1 MAYVLQQLA
10 NAMPVAALYAALAFG
25 YAVAFGM
32 TRRADIVFGALFAFA
47 GQMYLLFTAIGWSA
61 LILVLSAALAFGA
74 VVSAAYTLVA
84 GYWVGRT
91 VMLPLHRHSPNAVI
105 VASLAV
111 MVVLAETGRLA
122 LDGKG
127 LWLPRFLD
135 QRIVFW
141 SEHGFEVSL
150 TVIQIVNTAA
160 MGAIVATG
168 HLILDRTSLGRI
180 WRAVSDDAAAA
191 ELCGVDAAR
200 VFVMSY
206 VAATAVATVCGLLA
220 TSYYGTMDFGAGLMF
235 GLKVVLIAAAGGY
248 GVPLRSA
255 LGAAVV
261 GLAETLWSGYAPIV
275 WRDLV
280 IVGALVAVL
289 VVSRRERAIP

>member
-1 MAYVLQQLA
+1 MAYFLQQLA
-10 NAMPVAALYAALAFG
+10 NAVPIAALYAALAFG

-47 GQMYLLFTAIGWSA
+47 GQMYLLFTSIGWSA
-61 LILVLSAALAFGA
+61 LILVLPAALAFGA
-74 VVSAAYTLVA
+74 VVAAAYTLVA

-91 VMLPLHRHSPNAVI
+91 VMLPLHRRSPNAVI

-111 MVVLAETGRLA
+111 MVVLSETGRLA

-127 LWLPRFLD
+127 LWLPRLLD
-135 QRIVFW
+135 HRIVFW
-141 SEHGFEVSL
+141 SDNGFEVSL
-150 TVIQIVNTAA
+150 TVIQLVNTAVMAA
-160 MGAIVATG
+160 MVAVG
-168 HLILDRTSLGRI
+168 HLILDRSSLGRV
-180 WRAVSDDAAAA
+180 WRAVSDDPAAAG
-191 ELCGVDAAR
+191 LCAVDAGR
-200 VFVMSY
+200 VFIMSY
-206 VAATAVATVCGLLA
+206 LAATAVATVCGLLA

>member
-1 MAYVLQQLA
+1 MIQL
-10 NAMPVAALYAALAFG
+10 
-25 YAVAFGM
+25 
-32 TRRADIVFGALFAFA
+32 
-47 GQMYLLFTAIGWSA
+47 
-61 LILVLSAALAFGA
+61 
-74 VVSAAYTLVA
+74 
-84 GYWVGRT
+84 
-91 VMLPLHRHSPNAVI
+91 
-105 VASLAV
+105 
-111 MVVLAETGRLA
+111 
-122 LDGKG
+122 
-127 LWLPRFLD
+127 
-135 QRIVFW
+135 
-141 SEHGFEVSL
+141 
-150 TVIQIVNTAA
+150 VNTAA
-160 MGAIVATG
+160 MAAIVAAG

-180 WRAVSDDAAAA
+180 WRAVSDDPAAA

-200 VFVMSY
+200 VFVLSY
-206 VAATAVATVCGLLA
+206 VAATAVATACGLLA

-255 LGAAVV
+255 LGAALV